1 MRLSITTDMFN
12 YSFRPGFE
20 RKLGL
25 LNETGFDYIHWCDNW
40 NDDKLYSRDE
50 MHKLHA
56 FIENAELN
64 CLDVHGTATK
74 RIAIDTFDD
83 EAHRKYI
90 RLLENRIEFC
100 HLVGGDAVVVHPPRY
115 HAGDLERRFSRSL
128 EVIEAVK
135 GLCQDR
141 GVTLA
146 VENCH
151 RDDHLLLERYFTL
164 YEPELVSFCYDSG
177 HANIHDNLDDL
188 LQYREI
194 VTVTH
199 LHDNK
204 GKKDD
209 HQPPGFGTVNWERV
223 IEWLDGLEKPLNFE
237 ITHNPLLFLGSMK
250 GFLKRTWESIESLKV
265 L

>member
-20 RKLGL
+20 RKFRLFK
-25 LNETGFDYIHWCDNW
+25 ETGFDYIHWCDNW

-50 MHKLHA
+50 MHRLNG
-56 FIENAELN
+56 FIENAGLK

-90 RLLENRIEFC
+90 SLLENRIEFC
-100 HLVGGDAVVVHPPRY
+100 HLIGGDAVVVHPPRY
-115 HAGDLERRFSRSL
+115 HASDLERRFSRSL
-128 EVIEAVK
+128 DVIEAVK
-135 GLCQDR
+135 GLCQDL
-141 GVTLA
+141 GVNLA

-164 YEPELVSFCYDSG
+164 YEPELVGFCYDSG
-177 HANIHDNLDDL
+177 HANVHDNLDDL
-188 LQYREI
+188 LQYRDI
-194 VTVTH
+194 CTVTH

-209 HQPPGFGTVNWERV
+209 HQPPGFGTVDWERV
-223 IEWLDGLEKPLNFE
+223 IGWLDGLGKPLNFE
-237 ITHNPLLFLGSMK
+237 VTHNPLLFLGSMK

-265 L
+265 V